1 MSLSSGKLR
10 LAKSS
15 EAFPLDWMPNPQD
28 LLARLSLH
36 KTGVFGQS
44 VQVLQIKAPKDVSF
58 HWNNDYAAWK

>member
-1 MSLSSGKLR
+1 
-10 LAKSS
+10 
-15 EAFPLDWMPNPQD
+15 MPNPQD

-36 KTGVFGQS
+36 KTGVFEQS